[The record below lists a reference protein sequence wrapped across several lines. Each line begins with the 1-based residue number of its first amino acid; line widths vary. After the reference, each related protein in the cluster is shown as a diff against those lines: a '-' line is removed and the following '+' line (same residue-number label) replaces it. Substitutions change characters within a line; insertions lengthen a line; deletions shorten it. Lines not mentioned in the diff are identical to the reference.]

1 MKPKNLKAI
10 RVLTQVSF
18 FILFCVA
25 PTFNFL
31 RFDLDEGHFYLLTLN
46 WSIGIGEDLPAGQLA
61 LNMLFYGVVPVVA
74 LLIGGFYL
82 FYKFGRIYC
91 GWLCPHFSV
100 VEMINHYLSKA
111 IGKVSI
117 WDKSP
122 LPKVRADGSIRD
134 KSLWWWLVVVPL
146 AISMAFLWS
155 VVLIGYVIDPFD
167 VFRDLSNMTL
177 SFTKTIFLIAGTTI
191 LSLEFLFARHL
202 FCRFGCAFG
211 MFQSLAWM
219 ANRKG
224 LLISFDKSKS
234 AQCKSCD
241 NHCDH
246 ACPMRLKPRGM
257 KRHMFSCTQCT
268 QCLMACD
275 IAQKGNPVLSWKPD
289 DSNDKN
295 SVAIPIAFYSK
306 DTNPADRTTTKQR
319 KNGTLD

>member
-1 MKPKNLKAI
+1 MNPRNLKKL

-25 PTFNFL
+25 PTFNLL
-31 RFDLDEGHFYLLTLN
+31 RFDLDEGHFYLLTFH
-46 WSIGIGEDLPAGQLA
+46 WSIGIGEELAAGQLA
-61 LNMLFYGVVPVVA
+61 LNLLVYGLLPVVA
-74 LLIGGFYL
+74 LLVAGFSL
-82 FYKFGRIYC
+82 FYKFGRLYC

-100 VEMINHYLSKA
+100 VEMINNYLSKA
-111 IGKVSI
+111 IGKLSI

-122 LPKVRADGSIRD
+122 LPTIKVDGSIRD
-134 KSLWWWLVVVPL
+134 KNKFWWLVVVPL
-146 AISMAFLWS
+146 AVSMAFLWA

-167 VFRDLSNMTL
+167 VFRDLTQNSL
-177 SFTKTIFLIAGTTI
+177 SFPKRAFLIAATVI

-211 MFQSLAWM
+211 VFQSIAWM

-224 LLISFDKSKS
+224 LVISFDKSKS
-234 AQCKSCD
+234 SQCKSCD
-241 NHCDH
+241 NQCDH

-275 IAQKGNPVLSWKPD
+275 IAQQGNPVLSWKPGD
-289 DSNDKN
+289 INDKN
-295 SVAIPIAFYSK
+295 SVAIPINFQSTPKSK
-306 DTNPADRTTTKQR
+306 TSKGGN
-319 KNGTLD
+319 